1 MASILIKWTVP
12 NFSIYSVYTVMCSR
26 SSFWSRSQIQPWFRY
41 FFQIFQILGKTLLL
55 DVYPR
60 CRGQG
65 LSVVKRSPAL
75 LNGSVAIEIEATS
88 LDWLQQLE
96 VPSRWSVKGH
106 TQIDLIPFL
115 TRTWPSIT
123 VLVLCRLLKF
133 AESSVHKSKNGK
145 NESTSKTEQSVAL
158 LQRSPLLH
166 RLGH

>member
-1 MASILIKWTVP
+1 MNCAKLFNILCLYGNVLKIKFLKSKP
-12 NFSIYSVYTVMCSR
+12 NTAMVQV
-26 SSFWSRSQIQPWFRY
+26 
-41 FFQIFQILGKTLLL
+41 FFQIFQIYGKTLLL